1 MKKRIGLQGFFMFL
15 GVVAIL
21 FCSKYIIVGF
31 RQQIVDELLDALGML
46 IVLLGYFLRIAAR
59 GCKTD
64 MNPDG
69 KTLVMKGPYALMR
82 NPMYFGTLLIGL
94 GVVLILFRWWVGL
107 VFLGIYLAIYIP
119 QINREENKLS
129 SLFGDTFA
137 EYCKKTPQFFPGII
151 ALFTT
156 HPRDYLCL
164 KLSWIRKERFSLI
177 IIFCVIEAIE
187 SWEDL
192 RLFGYIK
199 YQEELLKIFL
209 VAVAAGGIYL
219 VSYKKNGVSGKD

>member
-15 GVVAIL
+15 GVAAVL
-21 FCSKYIIVGF
+21 FCSQYILVGF

-69 KTLVMKGPYALMR
+69 KTLVTKGPYALMR

-107 VFLGIYLAIYIP
+107 IFLGIYLAIYIP
-119 QINREENKLS
+119 QINREEKKLS
-129 SLFGDTFA
+129 ALFGDTFA
-137 EYCKKTPQFFPGII
+137 EYCKKTPQFFSGIT
-151 ALFTT
+151 ALLTT
-156 HPRDYLCL
+156 HPRDYLGL
-164 KLSWIRKERFSLI
+164 KSSWIKQERLSLI
-177 IIFCVIEAIE
+177 VIFCVMEAIE

-199 YQEELLKIFL
+199 YKEELLKIFL
-209 VAVAAGGIYL
+209 VALIAAIIYSL
-219 VSYKKNGVSGKD
+219 SYKKNDLSGKG

>member
-21 FCSKYIIVGF
+21 FCSRYILVGF
-31 RQQIVDELLDALGML
+31 RQQVVDELLDALGML
-46 IVLLGYFLRIAAR
+46 IVLLGYLLRIAAR
-59 GCKTD
+59 GYKTD

-69 KTLVMKGPYALMR
+69 KTLVMKGPYVLMR

-94 GVVLILFRWWVGL
+94 GLILILFRWWVSFI
-107 VFLGIYLAIYIP
+107 FLGIYLSIYIP

-129 SLFGDTFA
+129 ALFGDTFT
-137 EYCKKTPQFFPGII
+137 EYCKRTPQFFPGII

-156 HPRDYLCL
+156 HPRNYLGL
-164 KLSWIRKERFSLI
+164 KLSWIRKERLSLI

-199 YQEELLKIFL
+199 YKEELLKIFL
-209 VAVAAGGIYL
+209 VAVAVAAVFL
-219 VSYKKNGVSGKD
+219 LSYKKNGVSGKD